1 MPQTTTVIGETAN
14 HGQVIALDSR
24 RPEQVVSNKQYL
36 KILQVTDLL
45 SRHLHL
51 NEIMTVFSREVM
63 ALIPF
68 DGMRYNCQQL
78 KSPICHGETEGHNL
92 HYHLTL
98 QQMEVGDLTFYR
110 AQPFGTNEVCQIEDL
125 LCALVYPL
133 RNALMY
139 HRAITSAYRDPLT
152 NINNRAAMDKF
163 LPREIGLAKRHKHS
177 LSMMIMDLDGFK
189 RINDQFGHDAGDRLL
204 QTVCV
209 KIISVL
215 RDTDMLFRYGGDEF
229 VVALP
234 YTDIQGALDAGD
246 RILHSIQNLSA
257 NECPAGA
264 SIGISIGLS
273 MLLPEDDFQSM
284 FKRVDQALY
293 QAKVEGKNRLV
304 VAE

>member
-14 HGQVIALDSR
+14 HGQIIALDSR

-63 ALIPF
+63 ALVPF
-68 DGMRYNCQQL
+68 DGMRYSCQQL
-78 KSPICHGETEGHNL
+78 KSPITHGETEGHNL

-163 LPREIGLAKRHKHS
+163 LPREIGLAKRHQHD

-189 RINDQFGHDAGDRLL
+189 AINDQYGHDAGDRLL

-257 NECPAGA
+257 NECPGGA

-273 MLLPEDDFQSM
+273 MLLPEDDFQSL

-293 QAKVEGKNRLV
+293 QAKIDGKNRLV